1 MTFPALKKDCDVI
14 WSRKLVRWNTLILE
28 HPLHTLNMYIRP
40 LENFLE
46 AFEVEEVTQ
55 KVLKSA

>member
-1 MTFPALKKDCDVI
+1 MM
-14 WSRKLVRWNTLILE
+14 RWNALTLE

>member
-14 WSRKLVRWNTLILE
+14 WSRKLVRWNASTLK

-40 LENFLE
+40 LEKVLE
-46 AFEVEEVTQ
+46 AFEVEKVTQ
-55 KVLKSA
+55 NLLKFA